1 MMDNKVRIV
10 FSCEEQLSAR
20 FKIRL
25 QYDKL
30 QQVQFFEKIIQE
42 YLNNDIRVIQ
52 IIQELKDAKKVM
64 SKKKSDLSTKE
75 HLKASDLMKRL
86 GITDSDKSKIFDLIE
101 NDSEDYD

>member
-1 MMDNKVRIV
+1 M
-10 FSCEEQLSAR
+10 
-20 FKIRL
+20 
-25 QYDKL
+25 
-30 QQVQFFEKIIQE
+30 
-42 YLNNDIRVIQ
+42 IQ

-75 HLKASDLMKRL
+75 HLKASGLMKRL

>member
-42 YLNNDIRVIQ
+42 YLNNDIRMVQ
-52 IIQELKDAKKVM
+52 MVQELKDNKKVM
-64 SKKKSDLSTKE
+64 SKKKSESSVKD
-75 HLKASDLMKRL
+75 HLKANDMMKRL